1 MGQKQ
6 YLEIMLKSFPK
17 LTKYINPQIEEI
29 LQAQTSQIQGKT
41 HLEMQYKLRTKE
53 KEKNTKSSQRRRN
66 PFLEYPKA
74 ILGQV
79 CEKITN
85 EDLYHSI
92 VCGARGWRKAIWS
105 PSQWDKINKIS
116 GFPMKYD
123 EAVRSN

>member
-1 MGQKQ
+1 MFVGRPRKELPCTAVGNANSII
-6 YLEIMLKSFPK
+6 LENK
-17 LTKYINPQIEEI
+17 LMFHDSKYVYD
-29 LQAQTSQIQGKT
+29 K
-41 HLEMQYKLRTKE
+41 
-53 KEKNTKSSQRRRN
+53 RRRN

-92 VCGARGWRKAIWS
+92 VCGARGWREAIWS
-105 PSQWDKINKIS
+105 LSQWDKINKIS
-116 GFPMKYD
+116 GFSMEYD